1 MQPNLAKSAL
11 LAAIPL
17 FLGACAAEPMVVSTQ
32 SGPPEHTVTVSGSAS
47 ADVMPDEACVE
58 LTLVARDATMSAAH
72 SALVA
77 SDDALLAELRARQGL
92 AVEPGAP
99 SYAAEYDND
108 ASGHS
113 HVARYA
119 ASTQVNVRTRDFT
132 QVPDVIGR
140 ASSRGL
146 ERVGVVYYST
156 QIAGKKAAVRTEALE
171 AAQQKAL
178 AMSAALGVHLG
189 EVVTI
194 VEGQSSGNGPVGGN
208 SYMERA
214 AADKT
219 PDAPAPPGSIPL
231 SSTVTVVY
239 RLH

>member
-1 MQPNLAKSAL
+1 MLPKPPRFLLSAAL
-11 LAAIPL
+11 LL
-17 FLGACAAEPMVVSTQ
+17 LLSACATEPLLLSTQ
-32 SGPPEHTVTVSGSAS
+32 SGPPEHTITVNGSAS
-47 ADVMPDEACVE
+47 SDVMPDEACVE
-58 LTLVARDATMSAAH
+58 LTLTARDATMAGAH
-72 SALVA
+72 AALVA
-77 SDDALLAELRARQGL
+77 NNDALVAELRGRPGL

-99 SYAAEYDND
+99 SYGAEYEND
-108 ASGHS
+108 GSGHS
-113 HVARYA
+113 HVARYF

-140 ASSRGL
+140 AAARGL

-194 VEGQSSGNGPVGGN
+194 VEGGSSGNGSVGGN
-208 SYMERA
+208 SYLERA
-214 AADKT
+214 AVDKT

-231 SSTVTVVY
+231 STAVTVVY

>member
-1 MQPNLAKSAL
+1 MQRILAKLASSTAAFL
-11 LAAIPL
+11 LLP
-17 FLGACAAEPMVVSTQ
+17 ACAAQPMLVSTQ
-32 SGPPEHTVTVSGSAS
+32 SGPPEHTITVSGSAS
-47 ADVMPDEACVE
+47 FDVMPDEACVE
-58 LTLVARDATMSAAH
+58 LTLASRDATMAGAH
-72 SALVA
+72 AALVA
-77 SDDALLAELRARQGL
+77 SNDALVAELRQRPGL
-92 AVEPGAP
+92 AVEQGAP
-99 SYAAEYDND
+99 SYAPEYDND
-108 ASGHS
+108 GSGHS
-113 HVARYA
+113 HVARYV

-140 ASSRGL
+140 SSARGL

-156 QIAGKKAAVRTEALE
+156 QIAAKKTAVRTEALE

-194 VEGQSSGNGPVGGN
+194 VEGDSRGNGSVGSN
-208 SYMERA
+208 SYLERA
-214 AADKT
+214 AVDKT

-231 SSTVTVVY
+231 STTVTVVY